1 MSFLFVFF
9 ANSGGGEKGELIR
22 SGAHFWPQESLNLY
36 FLTQTSITK
45 LATDISHDF
54 FFVAEILITPQT
66 HGTSVH
72 CTAFVPRWGAIV
84 TCFFSSHFALKWHVH
99 GIIAILKELVATN
112 PAAASGATERLI
124 KHTTLVLVG
133 RTSVSVGDE
142 AACLGLARTPV
153 LISASIAWFVPEKLS
168 SWSCVP

>member
-1 MSFLFVFF
+1 VLLKVPC
-9 ANSGGGEKGELIR
+9 GPL
-22 SGAHFWPQESLNLY
+22 L
-36 FLTQTSITK
+36 
-45 LATDISHDF
+45 
-54 FFVAEILITPQT
+54 AEILGCQLFFYSLKLLPASDHIHT
-66 HGTSVH
+66 HSNFFTMYYMG
-72 CTAFVPRWGAIV
+72 
-84 TCFFSSHFALKWHVH
+84 FFSSLFALKWHVH
-99 GIIAILKELVATN
+99 GIIAILKEELVATN

-133 RTSVSVGDE
+133 RTPVSVGDE

>member
-1 MSFLFVFF
+1 MTFAMFSFSTRNCASESALWPTARRNPWLPIVRLLSKAAACLRSHSHSLQLFHHV
-9 ANSGGGEKGELIR
+9 
-22 SGAHFWPQESLNLY
+22 LY
-36 FLTQTSITK
+36 GI
-45 LATDISHDF
+45 
-54 FFVAEILITPQT
+54 
-66 HGTSVH
+66 
-72 CTAFVPRWGAIV
+72 
-84 TCFFSSHFALKWHVH
+84 FFSSHFALKWHVH
-99 GIIAILKELVATN
+99 GIIAILKEELVATN